1 MSAAQT
7 EGKSPPHAVRRK
19 LQMAYRRLFWGMDI
33 HRSAQVA
40 STAYIDRT
48 WPMGIHIERDAIV
61 DEEAIVLTHDMTR
74 GVYRDTRIGAGS
86 YVGPRAII
94 MPGVSVGA
102 GATVAAGSV
111 VTRDVPDGGAVA
123 GNPARANEAKR

>member
-1 MSAAQT
+1 MKAVRA
-7 EGKSPPHAVRRK
+7 EGKSAPHTVQRK
-19 LQMAYRRLFWGMDI
+19 LQMIYRRLFWGMDI

-40 STAYIDRT
+40 SSAYIDRT
-48 WPMGIHIERDAIV
+48 WPKGIHIERDAII

-86 YVGPRAII
+86 YIGPRAII

-102 GATVAAGSV
+102 GAIVEAGSV
-111 VTRDVPDGGAVA
+111 VTRDVPEAGAVA
-123 GNPARANEAKR
+123 GNPARPADAKR

>member
-1 MSAAQT
+1 MSGAHTA
-7 EGKSPPHAVRRK
+7 GKSQRHAVRRK
-19 LQMAYRRLFWGMDI
+19 LQMIYRQLFWGMDI
-33 HRSAQVA
+33 HGSAQIA

-48 WPMGIHIERDAIV
+48 WPKGIHIEPGAIV

-86 YVGPRAII
+86 YIGPRAII

-102 GATVAAGSV
+102 GAIVAAGSV
-111 VTRDVPDGGAVA
+111 VTRDVAEAGAVA
-123 GNPARANEAKR
+123 GNPARPVDAKQ

>member
-1 MSAAQT
+1 MKAVQA
-7 EGKSPPHAVRRK
+7 EGKPPPHALRRK
-19 LQMAYRRLFWGMDI
+19 LQMVYRRLFWGMDI
-33 HRSAQVA
+33 HRSAEIA

-48 WPMGIHIERDAIV
+48 WPKGIHIECDAIV

-86 YVGPRAII
+86 YIGPRAII

-102 GATVAAGSV
+102 GAIVGAGSV
-111 VTRDVPDGGAVA
+111 VTRDVPGAVA
-123 GNPARANEAKR
+123 GNPARPADAKP